1 MHDFGHL
8 GGYHKHSVRLFL
20 YLDRGPSLLNEACQL
35 RLSSDAGNS
44 NSWVKPREA
53 QLSHSIYHNLSGN
66 NLILQI
72 PGFKFTP
79 QSRDFDHRLLQYL
92 WPATCLHG
100 QFYQSCVQEQ
110 VIRINQSYI
119 YRSSK
124 DPAQR
129 CSCARAQLPK
139 PRMPQMKPRLP
150 SQPAINDCLII
161 PSGEHP
167 PNHGKWPLKQLDL
180 PINSMIIVH
189 CCIAVHQRINI
200 GRIWSI
206 A

>member
-79 QSRDFDHRLLQYL
+79 QSRDFDHRLLQYHS
-92 WPATCLHG
+92 AK
-100 QFYQSCVQEQ
+100 QRF
-110 VIRINQSYI
+110 
-119 YRSSK
+119 RSSASTISMAS
-124 DPAQR
+124 DVPPR
-129 CSCARAQLPK
+129 VVLSVMCARTSNQDQSIIYLSQFEGSSPALFVRTGTTAKATNATNEAQV
-139 PRMPQMKPRLP
+139 
-150 SQPAINDCLII
+150 AITTCD
-161 PSGEHP
+161 
-167 PNHGKWPLKQLDL
+167 Q
-180 PINSMIIVH
+180 
-189 CCIAVHQRINI
+189 
-200 GRIWSI
+200 
-206 A
+206 